1 MQAIFRRD
9 VTQSNMYILVSYGK
23 VVQQWFEAMI
33 IDAATGTEPIKLDK
47 LKRKPNPTRPT

>member
-23 VVQQWFEAMI
+23 VVQQWLEATDVAA
-33 IDAATGTEPIKLDK
+33 IDTAPITLDK